1 MVSAGITGNNLLV
14 VNAGTQKTSAESVQ
28 NNPQETF
35 ENLMSSMDGSKETPV
50 KGEEAGMSDKAQE
63 IKNIFEKSQQI
74 SSVETPKDDE
84 IALVAQ
90 DAVSDLMK
98 GIVSVITEIFD
109 VTEEEVKAVAEALG
123 ADMEDLLTNN
133 GLADIIT
140 GLLGKDSAME
150 LLTDGQ
156 FSQMLKELYV
166 QVAQL
171 KETFLENYHLSEPQL
186 SELAKQTE
194 ITEVFDAQVPE
205 DMEAEDMEAEDMEA
219 PEEMPDIVSEELQV
233 QQPME
238 QIPQQAVHTV
248 AQEQVQ
254 NSVPEEAIEKI
265 PVDEE
270 QVQNM
275 AVMQPEQSKT
285 SQGDTKD
292 QGDMSEQSSLAQN
305 FMTNLNNA
313 FAQAVDPEL
322 KVEPEKVIRQVI
334 EAVKTNITE
343 DMTSMEMQLHPEH
356 LGRISLQIVS
366 RNGAITAQIMAQN
379 EVAKEAI
386 ESQVAELKEH
396 LNEQGIKV
404 EAIEVAVGT
413 RQFEENL
420 DGQGRHQEEHQS
432 KKHISQKELDEIN
445 GKETVQ
451 ELLEEEIMKQDGNTV
466 SIRA

>member
-35 ENLMSSMDGSKETPV
+35 ENLMSSMDGSKETQV
-50 KGEEAGMSDKAQE
+50 KGEEAGMGDKAQE

-74 SSVETPKDDE
+74 SNVETPKDDE
-84 IALVAQ
+84 IAFAAQ

-109 VTEEEVKAVAEALG
+109 VTEEEVKAVVEALG

-194 ITEVFDAQVPE
+194 ITEVFDAQAPE
-205 DMEAEDMEAEDMEA
+205 DMEAS
-219 PEEMPDIVSEELQV
+219 EEMPDMVSEESQV

-275 AVMQPEQSKT
+275 AVMQPEQSRT
-285 SQGDTKD
+285 SQGDGKD

-445 GKETVQ
+445 GKETIQ